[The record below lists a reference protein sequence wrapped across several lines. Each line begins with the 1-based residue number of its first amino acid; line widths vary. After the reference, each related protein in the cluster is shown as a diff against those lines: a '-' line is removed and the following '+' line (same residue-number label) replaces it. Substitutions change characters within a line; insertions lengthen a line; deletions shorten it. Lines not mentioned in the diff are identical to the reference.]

1 MKPES
6 ESLSYNWNE
15 VANLKEK
22 LRGVPKRENGKANMK
37 VGPSNI
43 KPRLSVLD
51 AVRTVTES
59 KNVTTTGCA

>member
-22 LRGVPKRENGKANMK
+22 LRGVPKRENGKANMR
-37 VGPSNI
+37 VEPSSTKSRQNA
-43 KPRLSVLD
+43 LD
-51 AVRTVTES
+51 VVRTATES
-59 KNVTTTGCA
+59 KSATTTELA